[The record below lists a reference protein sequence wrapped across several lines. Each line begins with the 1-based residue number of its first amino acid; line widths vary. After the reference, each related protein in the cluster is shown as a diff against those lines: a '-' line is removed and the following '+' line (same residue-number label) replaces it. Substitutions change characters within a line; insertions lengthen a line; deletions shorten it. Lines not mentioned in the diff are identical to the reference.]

1 MNHKRKVIKDLT
13 EIKRELEIALDEL
26 VLLYIDSTNIHII
39 KAINIVKA
47 SIEREKQSKRK

>member
-1 MNHKRKVIKDLT
+1 MNHKRKVIKDLI

-26 VLLYIDSTNIHII
+26 VLLYIDSTNVHII
-39 KAINIVKA
+39 KAINIAKA